1 MAPFD
6 SALPTK
12 ISPLIDGQVP
22 DHIQADHPIF
32 VEFLKQYYK
41 FLESAQIT
49 IDGNIDQVLLETLT
63 PSFVVLDATD
73 ISGSNGADKI
83 VFESGNGTTG
93 KFVVGETITGTTS
106 KATAKIL
113 VDDNEQLFITANQ
126 RFIEGET
133 ITGGT
138 SSATSTL
145 KKYRANPVQNIQQL
159 LEYASPDNTVDH
171 FLSAFRNSFMES
183 IPTSLASGVSKRNLI
198 KQIRDMYAAK
208 GTSEGHKLFFRV
220 FLGQEA
226 IITYPAKYMMR
237 LSDGNWS
244 NPLAI
249 RCTSDSGGAIPNEM
263 TGQIVTGASSGT
275 SAQIISVSQFNQG
288 TDSVVEFTLREDSIT
303 GSGFTA
309 SEVISG
315 VSTSKDTT
323 MQFTIQNI
331 VLNVTTDNFGGI
343 LYSPGDSITLDPSIG
358 NGKAEAKVSQTTT
371 GSISDI
377 VIDVTGQQ
385 YNVGDGI
392 KFTNNTSDTSVNSA
406 RAFVSVTGGRLS
418 TEDAT
423 SEVPEVIVQESG
435 TVTSLVSDK
444 ILLNGTSLPSS
455 ITGEPYSVLGTD
467 RRYSNTESYYY
478 PLYLT
483 EQRAGAKNLDT
494 GKAEFFVFEQYPDTV
509 FWAPS
514 NLVQKSQD
522 TYSDT
527 LYNLFF
533 TDTLSLD
540 DGYSLRL
547 ESGNPATGMD
557 NETDS
562 NTESELGDLIIS
574 NEVSLTKDA
583 YSTDTDGVILE
594 TETLGSNEAGE
605 INRIYLIDGGSGYTK
620 LPTAT
625 ISTVNGQDAELVLLT
640 KDIGAIS
647 EIEVTDSGFKYAT
660 EPGVVANTNLILK
673 DVVGSFGVGNTLQT
687 HTGSVVSYDSVS
699 KTLTVDSTPTN
710 RLTGETASTSN
721 DGITLEDND
730 IVEPGRPDHGP
741 VNQLYKVNDELG
753 SGFLIDGIS
762 EEGNGIELESF
773 EVGEIL
779 TEALEVDVYQISME
793 IDDMDAP
800 IDEGIELES
809 GVFVSTDTSGK
820 FLLNSHRLKAFRR
833 SERFEDH
840 VKLEDESAG
849 TNIFGEQEQGS
860 LLYDFSVD
868 DVNDN
873 ISLEVATSG
882 GTDLNNY
889 NVMLETSTENEGDKL
904 ELDGSILSFEDKIEY
919 QLDTSIVFG
928 NNTDSILLEN
938 SVRDGD
944 GSPSYL
950 VNEDQG
956 NAIVLNTTGGVD
968 NLDNAGDK
976 LLQSVFDVSEFSV
989 HGQSIKHSNTPS
1001 GRLLGESLE
1010 TFVTEYSPI
1019 KDSDVSVLDKG
1030 RLLYNLVISSGDEEY
1045 AYGNIIDEG
1054 GDKLLNE
1061 HSGQNL
1067 LLDST
1072 DGSGTNAGS
1081 QLLMEDDSGTD
1092 QIILNQTASDGSNSG
1107 AEIVMEDAYDVVGDA
1122 ILDSS
1127 GASAK
1132 IIAQGTAQGV
1142 ASIGTTVNKPGG
1154 YINTDSVI
1162 SEDIIRIQ
1170 DSYFYQ
1176 QFSYEVKV
1184 GAVLSDYINELKA
1197 SVHPAGFI
1205 PFGKISLA
1213 TQISAAIGTTAVGVI
1228 DYTGDDTFTPE
1239 LASLFGVVFGETLQM
1254 TTAVREGVLDPTG
1267 GSSIFDTIIQ
1277 ENGVAIGDNLL
1288 EETDGDNLQFES
1300 GLDIAIENSQS
1311 SGDGSILLDA
1321 GAGSGRLLAE
1331 TALGENGIAKRSLS
1345 HVSTI
1350 KVRPE
1355 IVVPKT
1361 GYGAPL
1367 ASGILPGSIFFTP
1380 PSIQL
1385 EDGLRGKL
1393 PVIMEDNLVLD
1404 GTDKESANA
1413 GFHISYETNLNEQSG
1428 IQIGD
1433 ISNLSIADL
1442 VEIDTIG
1449 FTEPA
1454 GTLKTN
1460 EGGIVFEQSSAA
1472 DEFVL
1477 ETYLQFITEDGDFFD
1492 LETETDTGYLIGSGT
1507 GYAAHNINIVL
1518 DGQLNRGE
1526 KLLTEG
1532 SKIEFEDNTNKGSI
1546 PEGNFGNSNI
1556 TQFTREARIGSD
1568 TSINRLSLQDEY
1580 EIGLNFALE
1589 NEVGNIILDGTSA
1602 VLDIEDNII
1611 LDGTDSGKSN
1621 AGDGLVLDTAADE
1634 NDNLL
1639 LDSSGGR
1646 DLGDKLVM
1654 FDTVRN
1660 QVADNEGGFFLL
1672 DGTDSSSTNAGDEL
1686 LLEIKNDGTGTLQFL
1701 KQNTINIANG
1711 LPSESGG
1718 LNLPVLESDTG
1729 DGSAVITTLDS
1740 TVGTFDSTQTTFDAA

>member
-83 VFESGNGTTG
+83 IFESGSGTTG

-392 KFTNNTSDTSVNSA
+392 KFTNNTSDTNVNSA

-423 SEVPEVIVQESG
+423 SEAPEVIVQESG
-435 TVTSLVSDK
+435 TITSLVSDK

-467 RRYSNTESYYY
+467 RRYGNTESYYY

-583 YSTDTDGVILE
+583 YSTDTDGIILE

-820 FLLNSHRLKAFRR
+820 FLLNSHRPKAFRQIR
-833 SERFEDH
+833 
-840 VKLEDESAG
+840 
-849 TNIFGEQEQGS
+849 
-860 LLYDFSVD
+860 
-868 DVNDN
+868 
-873 ISLEVATSG
+873 
-882 GTDLNNY
+882 
-889 NVMLETSTENEGDKL
+889 
-904 ELDGSILSFEDKIEY
+904 
-919 QLDTSIVFG
+919 
-928 NNTDSILLEN
+928 
-938 SVRDGD
+938 
-944 GSPSYL
+944 
-950 VNEDQG
+950 
-956 NAIVLNTTGGVD
+956 
-968 NLDNAGDK
+968 
-976 LLQSVFDVSEFSV
+976 
-989 HGQSIKHSNTPS
+989 
-1001 GRLLGESLE
+1001 
-1010 TFVTEYSPI
+1010 TF
-1019 KDSDVSVLDKG
+1019 
-1030 RLLYNLVISSGDEEY
+1030 
-1045 AYGNIIDEG
+1045 
-1054 GDKLLNE
+1054 
-1061 HSGQNL
+1061 
-1067 LLDST
+1067 
-1072 DGSGTNAGS
+1072 
-1081 QLLMEDDSGTD
+1081 
-1092 QIILNQTASDGSNSG
+1092 
-1107 AEIVMEDAYDVVGDA
+1107 
-1122 ILDSS
+1122 
-1127 GASAK
+1127 
-1132 IIAQGTAQGV
+1132 
-1142 ASIGTTVNKPGG
+1142 
-1154 YINTDSVI
+1154 
-1162 SEDIIRIQ
+1162 
-1170 DSYFYQ
+1170 
-1176 QFSYEVKV
+1176 
-1184 GAVLSDYINELKA
+1184 
-1197 SVHPAGFI
+1197 
-1205 PFGKISLA
+1205 
-1213 TQISAAIGTTAVGVI
+1213 
-1228 DYTGDDTFTPE
+1228 
-1239 LASLFGVVFGETLQM
+1239 
-1254 TTAVREGVLDPTG
+1254 
-1267 GSSIFDTIIQ
+1267 
-1277 ENGVAIGDNLL
+1277 
-1288 EETDGDNLQFES
+1288 
-1300 GLDIAIENSQS
+1300 
-1311 SGDGSILLDA
+1311 
-1321 GAGSGRLLAE
+1321 
-1331 TALGENGIAKRSLS
+1331 
-1345 HVSTI
+1345 
-1350 KVRPE
+1350 
-1355 IVVPKT
+1355 
-1361 GYGAPL
+1361 
-1367 ASGILPGSIFFTP
+1367 
-1380 PSIQL
+1380 
-1385 EDGLRGKL
+1385 
-1393 PVIMEDNLVLD
+1393 
-1404 GTDKESANA
+1404 
-1413 GFHISYETNLNEQSG
+1413 
-1428 IQIGD
+1428 
-1433 ISNLSIADL
+1433 
-1442 VEIDTIG
+1442 
-1449 FTEPA
+1449 
-1454 GTLKTN
+1454 
-1460 EGGIVFEQSSAA
+1460 
-1472 DEFVL
+1472 
-1477 ETYLQFITEDGDFFD
+1477 
-1492 LETETDTGYLIGSGT
+1492 
-1507 GYAAHNINIVL
+1507 
-1518 DGQLNRGE
+1518 
-1526 KLLTEG
+1526 
-1532 SKIEFEDNTNKGSI
+1532 
-1546 PEGNFGNSNI
+1546 
-1556 TQFTREARIGSD
+1556 
-1568 TSINRLSLQDEY
+1568 
-1580 EIGLNFALE
+1580 
-1589 NEVGNIILDGTSA
+1589 
-1602 VLDIEDNII
+1602 
-1611 LDGTDSGKSN
+1611 
-1621 AGDGLVLDTAADE
+1621 
-1634 NDNLL
+1634 
-1639 LDSSGGR
+1639 
-1646 DLGDKLVM
+1646 
-1654 FDTVRN
+1654 
-1660 QVADNEGGFFLL
+1660 
-1672 DGTDSSSTNAGDEL
+1672 
-1686 LLEIKNDGTGTLQFL
+1686 
-1701 KQNTINIANG
+1701 
-1711 LPSESGG
+1711 
-1718 LNLPVLESDTG
+1718 
-1729 DGSAVITTLDS
+1729 
-1740 TVGTFDSTQTTFDAA
+1740 